1 MNSAALTLL
10 VVISQK
16 FEDTA
21 KKLTV
26 VKNSLWK
33 ITGDTYP
40 AMFFNYL
47 LEASI
52 LVVPFEALWADMSG
66 HNTLAMTNNQTF
78 GPFGWICWILVIP
91 YHRWCAEVQWFW
103 NYNTGTWLEHTFVNC
118 ANHFYITGESSIS
131 GKLESVNCCFVLGGQ
146 FLRLTDDGS
155 NTPETGLKLEWYCNI
170 GFVLCAS
177 HSGFD
182 FVQCLILNISEF
194 CSLDPLGR
202 DFSKIRGYS

>member
-1 MNSAALTLL
+1 MRYIVVQFLILILVNSAALTLL
-10 VVISQK
+10 VVFSQI

-66 HNTLAMTNNQTF
+66 HYTLAMSQQPDARTF
-78 GPFGWICWILVIP
+78 RQDLLDSCKA
-91 YHRWCAEVQWFW
+91 YHRRCAEVQ
-103 NYNTGTWLEHTFVNC
+103 
-118 ANHFYITGESSIS
+118 
-131 GKLESVNCCFVLGGQ
+131 
-146 FLRLTDDGS
+146 
-155 NTPETGLKLEWYCNI
+155 
-170 GFVLCAS
+170 
-177 HSGFD
+177 
-182 FVQCLILNISEF
+182 
-194 CSLDPLGR
+194 
-202 DFSKIRGYS
+202 

>member
-1 MNSAALTLL
+1 MCASHSGFDFVQCLILILVNSAALTLL

-78 GPFGWICWILVIP
+78 GPFGWICWILARHTAGDALKFSDFGITTLGPDWSALLLIVPIISILLV
-91 YHRWCAEVQWFW
+91 RVQYLGNW
-103 NYNTGTWLEHTFVNC
+103 N
-118 ANHFYITGESSIS
+118 
-131 GKLESVNCCFVLGGQ
+131 Q
-146 FLRLTDDGS
+146 
-155 NTPETGLKLEWYCNI
+155 
-170 GFVLCAS
+170 
-177 HSGFD
+177 
-182 FVQCLILNISEF
+182 
-194 CSLDPLGR
+194 
-202 DFSKIRGYS
+202 